1 MPSDRYVKGAL
12 TVIALALVAIA
23 GNLWLTELRPRAAVA
38 ETPAKYEVGV
48 PKAWG
53 KLVGFSNNN
62 LLLESSDGLL
72 RIVDVEGKE
81 PEYPK
86 IKVQISRRELGRPP
100 RARDRAG
107 GARDPARRR
116 PRAGRLR
123 RRPSRLRAR
132 RLRSRL

>member
-1 MPSDRYVKGAL
+1 MLADRYVKGVL

-23 GNLWLTELRPRAAVA
+23 AHLWQGQLRPAAVDA
-38 ETPAKYEVGV
+38 QTFARYEVGI

-72 RIVDVEGKE
+72 RIVDVEGRE

-86 IKVQISRRELGRPP
+86 VKVQVRWK
-100 RARDRAG
+100 
-107 GARDPARRR
+107 
-116 PRAGRLR
+116 
-123 RRPSRLRAR
+123 
-132 RLRSRL
+132 

>member
-1 MPSDRYVKGAL
+1 MLADRYVKGVL

-23 GNLWLTELRPRAAVA
+23 AHLWQGQLRPAAVEA
-38 ETPAKYEVGV
+38 QVAKYEVGV

-72 RIVDVEGKE
+72 RIVDIEGKE

-86 IKVQISRRELGRPP
+86 VKVQVRWK
-100 RARDRAG
+100 
-107 GARDPARRR
+107 
-116 PRAGRLR
+116 
-123 RRPSRLRAR
+123 
-132 RLRSRL
+132 

>member
-1 MPSDRYVKGAL
+1 MLAERYVKGVL

-23 GNLWLTELRPRAAVA
+23 AHLWQGQFRPAAVDA
-38 ETPAKYEVGV
+38 QTLARYEVSI

-72 RIVDVEGKE
+72 RIIDVEGRD

-86 IKVQISRRELGRPP
+86 VKVQ
-100 RARDRAG
+100 ARWK
-107 GARDPARRR
+107 
-116 PRAGRLR
+116 
-123 RRPSRLRAR
+123 
-132 RLRSRL
+132 

>member
-1 MPSDRYVKGAL
+1 MLVDRYVKGVL

-23 GNLWLTELRPRAAVA
+23 AHLWQGQLRPAAVDA
-38 ETPAKYEVGV
+38 QTLARYEVSI

-72 RIVDVEGKE
+72 RIIDVEGRD

-86 IKVQISRRELGRPP
+86 VKVQ
-100 RARDRAG
+100 ARWK
-107 GARDPARRR
+107 
-116 PRAGRLR
+116 
-123 RRPSRLRAR
+123 
-132 RLRSRL
+132 

>member
-1 MPSDRYVKGAL
+1 MLADRYSKAVL

-23 GNLWLTELRPRAAVA
+23 AQLWHGPLRPATADA
-38 ETPAKYEVGV
+38 QTAAKYEVGI

-72 RIVDVEGKE
+72 RIVDVEGRE

-86 IKVQISRRELGRPP
+86 VKVQVRWK
-100 RARDRAG
+100 
-107 GARDPARRR
+107 
-116 PRAGRLR
+116 
-123 RRPSRLRAR
+123 
-132 RLRSRL
+132 